1 MKVDLISLPV
11 NTPGTV
17 RSLQVRRYGREGARP
32 KVYVQ
37 AGIHADELPANLA
50 AHHLAGL
57 LDEADGADSVI
68 GEIVLVP
75 VANPIGLSNIMFGD
89 HLGRF
94 HAQSG
99 QNFNRGWPNVAQAVS
114 ERARDRLGPDAEANL
129 ALVRH
134 AVLEEL
140 ERVVPGNE
148 AEALRLMLMKRA
160 ADADIVLDLHTD
172 AEAELHIYL
181 DEVHWPE
188 AADLAGLLG
197 AAVVMFARNSGNGPF
212 EETVAVPY
220 LSLSEAA
227 SEKPLRV
234 PFTAVIELRDETD
247 VADELARADAEA
259 IYKFLAHRSVIAG
272 EPGAIPP
279 FTGIA
284 APLEATEI
292 VKSPAAGIIVYRKA
306 LGEIVAA
313 GEVVA
318 DVVDPLA
325 GGNQCVPVKA
335 TTTGRLFVRAGER
348 LAWPGKAIGKIQG
361 REPLP
366 GRIPGRLLYD

>member
-1 MKVDLISLPV
+1 MRTELVSLPI

-57 LDEADGADSVI
+57 FHEADRAGSVI
-68 GEIVLVP
+68 GEIILVP
-75 VANPIGLSNIMFGD
+75 VANPIGLSNIVFSD

-99 QNFNRGWPNVAQAVS
+99 QNFNRGWPNVAPAVI
-114 ERARDRLGPDAEANL
+114 EQVRDRLGPDGEVNL
-129 ALVRH
+129 GLVRA

-140 ERVVPGNE
+140 ERAVPGNE
-148 AEALRLMLMKRA
+148 AEALRLLLMKRA

-172 AEAELHIYL
+172 AQAELHIYL
-181 DEVHWPE
+181 DEIHWPE

-197 AAVVMFARNSGNGPF
+197 AAVVMFARNSGNDPF
-212 EETVAVPY
+212 EETVALPY
-220 LSLSEAA
+220 LALSEAA
-227 SEKPLRV
+227 PEKPLRV
-234 PFTAVIELRDETD
+234 PFTAVVELRGETD
-247 VADELARADAEA
+247 VADELARADAGA
-259 IYKFLAHRSVIAG
+259 IYKFLAHRGVLAG
-272 EPGAIPP
+272 KPDAIPP

-306 LGEIVAA
+306 LGEMVAA

-325 GGNQCVPVKA
+325 AGNQRVPVKA
-335 TTTGRLFVRAGER
+335 TTAGRLFVRASER

-366 GRIPGRLLYD
+366 GRASGRLLYD